1 MKNNASQSHDAS
13 MKVRAFARLSAFEV
27 TPVAEDEHGGLFL
40 TIYTDPDRPEP
51 EVGIIGG

>member
-1 MKNNASQSHDAS
+1 MKNSASQSHDAS

-27 TPVAEDEHGGLFL
+27 TPVAEDDRGGLFL

>member
-1 MKNNASQSHDAS
+1 MTNHASQFDTSTKA
-13 MKVRAFARLSAFEV
+13 RAFARLSAFEV
-27 TPVAEDEHGGLFL
+27 TPAPEDDKGGLFL